1 MRGNHSKVL
10 RMNNRRNWL
19 KQVGLGIAGLGLS
32 SFDSVSFD
40 ENFNLQHAFDE
51 DTIFLSSNENPY
63 GPSPMA
69 KNAMIESLSKS
80 NRYGMEITMQ
90 LARALAEK
98 NQVSSDNII
107 MSPGSSAILDIVAR
121 FAGMQKGNFVTAEPT
136 FNYWGSV
143 AEALGLKKI
152 DVGLTDDKKHNLDT
166 MLKAITSETRL
177 VYVCNPNN
185 PTGTICEHEEL
196 KSFIEKASQNALVL
210 LDEAY
215 LEFTDEKSMTAMV
228 KTNKNLIIA
237 KTFSK
242 IYGLAGARIGY
253 ALAHSDTIKKLKQL
267 QTWAGIA
274 LSVVSSSAALASLN
288 DNTFIDSTRN
298 FNKDARTYA
307 ITELERIGIP
317 CIPSY
322 TNFIYFS
329 LKDYE
334 KDFFQQLKAANIIGT
349 RIYETEGEWSRI
361 TVGTM
366 NEMKALSKALG

>member
-1 MRGNHSKVL
+1 
-10 RMNNRRNWL
+10 MNNRRNWL

-69 KNAMIESLSKS
+69 RNAMVESLSKS

-98 NQVSSDNII
+98 NQVSNNNII

-121 FAGMQKGNFVTAEPT
+121 FAGMEKGNFVTAEPT
-136 FNYWGSV
+136 FNYWGAV

-152 DVGLTDDKKHNLDT
+152 GVSLTDDKKHDLDT
-166 MLKAITSETRL
+166 MLKAITPETRL

-196 KSFIEKASQNALVL
+196 KSFIEKASQNTLVL

-288 DNTFIDSTRN
+288 DNTFINSTRN